1 MIGSI
6 WREKFEEMIVENAEL
21 QVKLSSLEK
30 QMSCSLDKVQT
41 VVVGI
46 NTELQQLKC
55 CMGDISITD
64 SLAGNVHSAF
74 TNGNISSTDMIS

>member
-1 MIGSI
+1 VIGSI

-21 QVKLSSLEK
+21 QVKLASLEK
-30 QMSCSLDKVQT
+30 QMTCSLDKVQT
-41 VVVGI
+41 VVVEI

-55 CMGDISITD
+55 CMGDNTD

>member
-6 WREKFEEMIVENAEL
+6 WREKFEEMVVENAEL
-21 QVKLSSLEK
+21 QVKLSSLEQ

-41 VVVGI
+41 VVVEI
-46 NTELQQLKC
+46 NTELQRLKC
-55 CMGDISITD
+55 CIGDNTD
-64 SLAGNVHSAF
+64 TLSSDVHSTL